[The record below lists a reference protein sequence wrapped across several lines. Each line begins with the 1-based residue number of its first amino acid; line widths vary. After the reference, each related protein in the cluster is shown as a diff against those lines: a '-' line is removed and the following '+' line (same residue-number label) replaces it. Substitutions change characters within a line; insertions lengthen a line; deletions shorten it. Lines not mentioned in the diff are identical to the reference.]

1 MTPELTAA
9 IRKLYDSVVAPDTW
23 EIALHNFARATGSV
37 GCLFYP
43 QGQATALPRLPVSP
57 DLREYI
63 NAYVAQ
69 GWYQQDPYSNRGW
82 PLAAA
87 GKTVLTDEDIVSSA
101 ERARSPYFQDYVNK
115 WAFTDWA
122 AIAFVAD
129 GHRWAM
135 PLLRA
140 KRQGPVD
147 GEWVRR
153 LTEVAPHLGHVIQL
167 AAAFGDRQAKAHIGL
182 LEEMGRPAALLDCRC
197 RVIALTRQAEALLGE
212 DLSIARG
219 QFFAR
224 ERGNAERLRAM
235 LASVAD
241 DQPPGQNR
249 NLVAIERRDA
259 RPLIIQAIGLS
270 GLLLDAFN
278 PGRILLLFFDPDDRR
293 PLAQNILQDAFGL
306 TRAEAKLAFEL
317 SKNCS
322 LAEATDRLSISKET
336 ARTHLKA
343 IFAKTGKRNQGELAA
358 MLARLPRDRA
368 AVER

>member
-1 MTPELTAA
+1 MTPELTSA
-9 IRKLYDSVVAPDTW
+9 IRKLYDAVVAPDTW
-23 EIALHNFARATGSV
+23 ETALHSFARATGSV

-43 QGQATALPRLPVSP
+43 QGQAAALPRLPVSP

-87 GKTVLTDEDIVSSA
+87 GKTVLTDEDIVSSV

-147 GEWVRR
+147 GEWTQR
-153 LTEVAPHLGHVIQL
+153 LTAAAPHLGHVIQL
-167 AAAFGDRQAKAHIGL
+167 ATAFGDRQAKTHMAL
-182 LEEMGRPAALLDCRC
+182 LQELGRPAALLDGRC

-212 DLSIARG
+212 DISIARG

-224 ERGNAERLRAM
+224 ERDSAERLRAM
-235 LASVAD
+235 LAGVAAD
-241 DQPPGQNR
+241 EPLGQYR
-249 NLVAIERRDA
+249 NLVALKRRDA

-278 PGRILLLFFDPDDRR
+278 PGRILLLFFDPENRK
-293 PLAQNILQDAFGL
+293 PPAQNIMQDVFGL
-306 TRAEAKLAFEL
+306 SRAEAKLAFEL
-317 SKNCS
+317 IKNGS
-322 LAEATDRLSISKET
+322 LAQATVRLSISKET

-343 IFAKTGKRNQGELAA
+343 IFAKTGKRNQAELAVL
-358 MLARLPRDRA
+358 LARLPCDG
-368 AVER
+368 ETEF